1 MCTILA
7 WKDVHPRWPLII
19 AANRDE
25 FEGRESTGPQV
36 LDSDPII
43 IGGRDEVAGGTWLA
57 VSERGVLAAI
67 ANRRGAGEHD
77 ARKRSRGTLVIEAA
91 RAADVGAAKT
101 LASRIDP
108 AIYNPFILLVA
119 DAAHGFVAHAG
130 DDGLR
135 LAEVSAG
142 AHAIT
147 NWDLDSK
154 RTLKAARA
162 LRIAQETD
170 ICGRTRN
177 AGPDEPADLV
187 VALHHVL
194 SDHAEGP
201 GGLDGGLCVH
211 RPALEYGTRSSWIVL
226 LGSTPR
232 ETCAYYIEGHPCEG
246 VPSDVTHVLR
256 GVAA

>member
-77 ARKRSRGTLVIEAA
+77 AKKRSRGTLVIEAA
-91 RAADVGAAKT
+91 RAANVAGAKT
-101 LASRIDP
+101 FASNIDP
-108 AIYNPFILLVA
+108 ATYNPFILLVA
-119 DAAHGFVAHAG
+119 DATYGFVAHAG

-135 LAEVSAG
+135 LAELSAG

-147 NWDLDSK
+147 NWDLDSTK
-154 RTLKAARA
+154 TSKAARA
-162 LRIAQETD
+162 LRIAQ
-170 ICGRTRN
+170 RTRIS
-177 AGPDEPADLV
+177 DVKEPAAL
-187 VALHHVL
+187 ARLLHHVL

-211 RPALEYGTRSSWIVL
+211 RPAREYGTRSSWIVV
-226 LGSTPR
+226 LGSSPR

-246 VPSDVTHVLR
+246 EPSDVTHVLR